1 MLNSRYFLIS
11 GFFSFFIYLSFIFMI
26 LLYLNKAH
34 YKKFNSIS
42 KDTIIELDIIVDKR
56 DDLKKTKAS
65 KTVSQKKEKNAVF
78 KKLKSSSAKKRT
90 NLKSLFAK
98 VSVRGVRVRKRKVL
112 NVRGNEIISRFKS
125 KFTRKKVVKQVNIS
139 KLVDVKKVLNST
151 KKVQINSKGNFDK
164 YFSKIHSILLNK
176 WYQYPL
182 LSPQKYKVKVK
193 ITISS
198 EGFFR
203 YSVISLSGIEEV
215 DRAVKKF
222 LENEINSRYPKP
234 PDGREKELIINFIP
248 EI

>member
-11 GFFSFFIYLSFIFMI
+11 GFFSFFIYFSFIFMI

-42 KDTIIELDIIVDKR
+42 KDTIIELDVIIDKKN
-56 DDLKKTKAS
+56 DSKKTKAS
-65 KTVSQKKEKNAVF
+65 KTISQQKEKNAIF

-98 VSVRGVRVRKRKVL
+98 VSVTSVKIRKRKVL
-112 NVRGNEIISRFKS
+112 NVKGNEISSRFKS
-125 KFTRKKVVKQVNIS
+125 KFTKKKVVKKVNIS
-139 KLVDVKKVLNST
+139 KLVDVKKVLNTT
-151 KKVQINSKGNFDK
+151 KKVHINSKGNFDK

-176 WYQYPL
+176 WYRYPL

-193 ITISS
+193 VIISS
-198 EGFFR
+198 EGYFR
-203 YSVISLSGIEEV
+203 YNIVSLSGIEEV
-215 DRAVKKF
+215 DKAVKKF
-222 LENEINSRYPKP
+222 LEDETNSKYPKP
-234 PDGREKELIINFIP
+234 PDNKEKELIINFIP